1 MSRIIIKLNE
11 GGPFFTYP
19 MLILFFVILFIFTRE
34 MIKKDNFSKT
44 IDLLK
49 SLGWFAIVWA
59 FLGHTIGLISAFD
72 SIANAGEI
80 SLQAMAPGLKIALLN
95 PLYGAFVFL
104 VARTSI
110 IFLILSEKK
119 T

>member
-1 MSRIIIKLNE
+1 MSKIIIKLNE

-19 MLILFFVILFIFTRE
+19 MLILFFIILFIF
-34 MIKKDNFSKT
+34 IKAIVKKDNYSKT
-44 IDLLK
+44 SDLLK

-72 SIANAGEI
+72 SIANAGEV

-104 VARTSI
+104 VARASI
-110 IFLILSEKK
+110 IFLILSEKRK
-119 T
+119 